1 MGGVVVALL
10 AATVGVLTV
19 TAAPV
24 SATTVSVATEQEYR
38 DALDDLSSDI
48 TVGPH
53 VIDIT
58 ADFTITL
65 AGDPTYTG
73 TQPLTINGNGHTI
86 DGGGTH
92 SVLFHNTGQA
102 LTINNLT
109 LTNGKSTG
117 GNSGGAILS
126 AQGSVTVT
134 GSTFTNNTAGGSGG
148 AISSFR
154 VGDGDRQHLHR
165 QHRRQRR
172 GGHRRR
178 RLGGGDRQHLHRQ
191 HRQQL
196 RGGHLRR
203 RGR

>member
-1 MGGVVVALL
+1 MVALL

-19 TAAPV
+19 TAVPV

-53 VIDIT
+53 VIDLT
-58 ADFTITL
+58 AGFTITL

-73 TQPLTINGNGHTI
+73 TQPLTIEGNGHTI

-92 SVLFHNTGQA
+92 SILFHNTGQA
-102 LTINNLT
+102 LAINNLT

-117 GNSGGAILS
+117 GNRRGHPLRPG
-126 AQGSVTVT
+126 
-134 GSTFTNNTAGGSGG
+134 
-148 AISSFR
+148 
-154 VGDGDRQHLHR
+154 VGDGDRQHLHQQHRWREWGGHQHFRVGDGGR
-165 QHRRQRR
+165 QHLHWQRRRQRR

-178 RLGGGDRQHLHRQ
+178 RIGGGDRQHLRRQ
-191 HRQQL
+191 HRQ
-196 RGGHLRR
+196 
-203 RGR
+203 

>member
-1 MGGVVVALL
+1 MGGLVVALL

-38 DALDDLSSDI
+38 DALDDLSLDI

-73 TQPLTINGNGHTI
+73 TQPLTINGYGHTI

-92 SVLFHNTGQA
+92 SALFHNTGQA

-134 GSTFTNNTAGGSGG
+134 GSTFTNNAAGGSGG
-148 AISSFR
+148 AISTFGSVTATDSTFTDNTAAGSGR
-154 VGDGDRQHLHR
+154 GAPSTPTDR
-165 QHRRQRR
+165 
-172 GGHRRR
+172 
-178 RLGGGDRQHLHRQ
+178 
-191 HRQQL
+191 
-196 RGGHLRR
+196 
-203 RGR
+203 